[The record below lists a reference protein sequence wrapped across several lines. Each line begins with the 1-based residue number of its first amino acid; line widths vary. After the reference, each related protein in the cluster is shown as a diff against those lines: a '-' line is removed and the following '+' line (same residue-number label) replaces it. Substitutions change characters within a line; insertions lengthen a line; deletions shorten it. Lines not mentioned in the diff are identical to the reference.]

1 MFILLK
7 GPCAFIIREL
17 FRLDDCLTVQSPQEI
32 AILQRKNQGTERR
45 YTMHYALSA
54 VLAVV
59 LLFAGTAYPHG
70 GDGLKGE
77 VSVEVVS
84 DRGTTMLTVPHK
96 DFWTGGTR
104 VIKKYLEAK
113 KGEKYGI
120 IIRNMTSERIGVV
133 VAVDGRNIISGKRS
147 DLRNTEDMYL
157 VNSYEQGQY
166 DGWRTDK
173 DTVHRFYFT
182 DPGDSYSSKTFNDA
196 SAMGVIAV
204 AVYRE
209 KDRQPRIEEMKKR
222 ENAPA
227 SPSAGSAERS
237 KTLSAKDESAGT
249 GFGEGQYSPTVR
261 VAFEPERTPVQK
273 TLVKYEWREVLCR
286 KGILSCGPEIGNRLW
301 DEREY
306 APFPPGHRG
315 N

>member
-1 MFILLK
+1 M
-7 GPCAFIIREL
+7 R
-17 FRLDDCLTVQSPQEI
+17 
-32 AILQRKNQGTERR
+32 
-45 YTMHYALSA
+45 YALSA
-54 VLAVV
+54 VLAAI
-59 LLFAGTAYPHG
+59 LLAAIPAYPHG

-77 VSVEVVS
+77 VSVEIVS
-84 DRGTTMLTVPHK
+84 DRGTTLLAIPHRDLWK
-96 DFWTGGTR
+96 GGTR
-104 VIKKYLEAK
+104 IIKKYLEAK

-120 IIRNMTSERIGVV
+120 VIRNMTPERIGVV

-147 DLRNTEDMYL
+147 NLGSTEDMYL
-157 VNSYEQGQY
+157 VSGYEQGRY
-166 DGWRTDK
+166 DGWRTDR

-182 DPGDSYSSKTFNDA
+182 DPGDSYSIRTFNDA

-209 KDRQPRIEEMKKR
+209 KDRPQPRDEMRKQ

-227 SPSAGSAERS
+227 APSAGSAERS
-237 KTLSAKDESAGT
+237 KSLAARDEAAGT

-261 VAFEPERTPVQK
+261 VAFEPERIPVQK

-286 KGILSCGPEIGNRLW
+286 KGILNCGEVIGNRLW
-301 DEREY
+301 DENGY
-306 APFPPGHRG
+306 APYPPGRRG

>member
-1 MFILLK
+1 
-7 GPCAFIIREL
+7 
-17 FRLDDCLTVQSPQEI
+17 
-32 AILQRKNQGTERR
+32 
-45 YTMHYALSA
+45 
-54 VLAVV
+54 
-59 LLFAGTAYPHG
+59 
-70 GDGLKGE
+70 
-77 VSVEVVS
+77 
-84 DRGTTMLTVPHK
+84 
-96 DFWTGGTR
+96 
-104 VIKKYLEAK
+104 
-113 KGEKYGI
+113 
-120 IIRNMTSERIGVV
+120 
-133 VAVDGRNIISGKRS
+133 
-147 DLRNTEDMYL
+147 
-157 VNSYEQGQY
+157 
-166 DGWRTDK
+166 
-173 DTVHRFYFT
+173 
-182 DPGDSYSSKTFNDA
+182 
-196 SAMGVIAV
+196 MGVIAV

-237 KTLSAKDESAGT
+237 KTLSAKDEAAGT